1 MLLLETNK
9 IVYKSVT
16 DNLLVCHV
24 GYYAH
29 ILRTNNPPF
38 FIAKNYDQATYTKLV
53 SIYDLENI
61 TLWKYYE
68 LTIHRNK

>member
-9 IVYKSVT
+9 IVYKSKT
-16 DNLLVCHV
+16 DNLLVSHV

-29 ILRTNNPPF
+29 ISIRNNPF
-38 FIAKNYDQATYTKLV
+38 FIAKNYDQATYTELV

-68 LTIHRNK
+68 LCIARD